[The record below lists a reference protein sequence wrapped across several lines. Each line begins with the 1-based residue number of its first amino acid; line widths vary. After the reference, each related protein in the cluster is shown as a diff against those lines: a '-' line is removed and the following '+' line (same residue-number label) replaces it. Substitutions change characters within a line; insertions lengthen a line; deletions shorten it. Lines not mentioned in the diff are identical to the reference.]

1 MSIAIT
7 HTKQS
12 RKKKTKKQTKK
23 GHLRPVGQY
32 QMVYG
37 RYISYIFGRSEER
50 TGQKK
55 ICEEIMFENFPKLI
69 TDIKLKNQEARGLP
83 WWYSD

>member
-1 MSIAIT
+1 
-7 HTKQS
+7 
-12 RKKKTKKQTKK
+12 
-23 GHLRPVGQY
+23 
-32 QMVYG
+32 MVYG